1 MKTNIAQ
8 LLGIVL
14 LFFANRADTVDFNI
28 GVSILPTSS
37 PTVRSMSNKE
47 RNRLKALV
55 AKRYDLPEKWLNLMN
70 QRQLYALELEEKY
83 KN

>member
-1 MKTNIAQ
+1 MKINFK
-8 LLGIVL
+8 LLLFVL
-14 LFFANRADTVDFNI
+14 LLISAITGYTVDFDI
-28 GVSILPTSS
+28 GVNILPTSS
-37 PTVRSMSNKE
+37 PIVRSMSNQE